1 MASAQALAVLALAQ
15 RDRFARLEQGTA
27 DAMSALWDRFR
38 PVTDADLE
46 RWLRAAVPL
55 MQGAQRASAV
65 SAVGYLDA
73 YGRIAG
79 YPQQLDVDID
89 AVLAGLRDGIGPAEV
104 YTRPVITVRKGI
116 SDGRE
121 VVDALR
127 LGGERLRATASTD
140 VMLAGR
146 EAGREA
152 MGQMR
157 HVVGYRR
164 TVNPGACR
172 YCLLCST
179 QRYHVRDLQPCHANC
194 KCSPVGAP
202 IYGDRDPGQI
212 LNRDLHAQLKRE
224 GVIEDETLRRQIRDA
239 KKAGRDERVRSLSD
253 QRDAL
258 HARMNADPAQ
268 RFRSEVTVHQHGEL
282 GPVLTSSDH
291 AWTGPNDI

>member
-1 MASAQALAVLALAQ
+1 MADTTALAYLALAQ

-27 DAMSALWDRFR
+27 DAVTALWERLR

-55 MQGAQRASAV
+55 MQGAQRTAAL

-79 YPQQLDVDID
+79 YPEHLDVDID
-89 AVLAGLRDGIGPAEV
+89 AVIAGLRDGVGATEV

-116 SDGRE
+116 SDGRD

-127 LGGERLRATASTD
+127 LGSERLRATASTD

-146 EAGREA
+146 DAGFEA

-179 QRYHVRDLQPCHANC
+179 QRYHVRDLQPCHNNC

-212 LNRDLHAQLKRE
+212 LNRDLHALLQRE

-239 KKAGRDERVRSLSD
+239 KNAGHTERAQSLTE

-258 HARMNADPAQ
+258 HARMSAEPAQ
-268 RFRSEVTVHQHGEL
+268 RFQSEVTVHQHGEL

-291 AWTGPNDI
+291 AWTGPNAI